1 MRSQPGRGGARE
13 RGMALIT
20 SLLLLVVVTIL
31 AISMFRSFAIEG
43 KIAGNVREKQR
54 ALLAAE
60 SAQQYAEWWLT
71 QGSNAGTLSS
81 VCSQAMN
88 ANIGEAQICANTL
101 PTILG
106 ANNNAGQIQ
115 LWPAFVTSYT
125 PPSMNVTQTA
135 SQGTYYQAPVFY
147 ISDLGTD
154 KDGSGGEVF
163 QIDAMGYGASA
174 DTVAVVEST
183 FVVNSG
189 VPCYSCSP

>member
-1 MRSQPGRGGARE
+1 MRAHLSTSGARQ

-31 AISMFRSFAIEG
+31 AVSMFRSFTIEG

-71 QGSNAGTLSS
+71 QGANAGILSS
-81 VCSQAMN
+81 ICTQPMN
-88 ANIGEAQICANTL
+88 ANTGEGQICANTL
-101 PTILG
+101 PSLLG
-106 ANNNAGQIQ
+106 VGRIGNVGS
-115 LWPAFVTSYT
+115 WPAFVTSYT
-125 PPSMNVTQTA
+125 PPNMNVTQTA
-135 SQGTYYQAPVFY
+135 AQGTYYQTPMFY
-147 ISDLGTD
+147 ISDLGPD

-163 QIDAMGYGASA
+163 QIDATGYGASA
-174 DTVAVVEST
+174 DTLAVVEST

>member
-1 MRSQPGRGGARE
+1 MRLGNESGGRRA

-31 AISMFRSFAIEG
+31 AVSMFRSFTIEG

-71 QGSNAGTLSS
+71 QGANASALST

-88 ANIGEAQICANTL
+88 ANTGEGQICSNTL
-101 PTILG
+101 P
-106 ANNNAGQIQ
+106 Q
-115 LWPAFVTSYT
+115 LVGFGSVGNVLAWPSFYTSYT
-125 PPSMNVTQTA
+125 PPQMTVDTTA
-135 SQGTYYQAPVFY
+135 SSTSYYKAPGFY
-147 ISDLGTD
+147 ISDLGPD
-154 KDGSGGEVF
+154 ADGSGGEVF

>member
-1 MRSQPGRGGARE
+1 MSPQLRARQ

-31 AISMFRSFAIEG
+31 AVSMFRSFAIEG

-54 ALLAAE
+54 ALLSAE

-71 QGSNAGTLSS
+71 QGSNAGTLST
-81 VCSQAMN
+81 VCTQAMN
-88 ANIGEAQICANTL
+88 ANIGEGQICANTL
-101 PTILG
+101 PSILG
-106 ANNNAGQIQ
+106 VGNIGNVNS
-115 LWPAFVTSYT
+115 WPAFVTSYT

-189 VPCYSCSP
+189 VQCYSCSP